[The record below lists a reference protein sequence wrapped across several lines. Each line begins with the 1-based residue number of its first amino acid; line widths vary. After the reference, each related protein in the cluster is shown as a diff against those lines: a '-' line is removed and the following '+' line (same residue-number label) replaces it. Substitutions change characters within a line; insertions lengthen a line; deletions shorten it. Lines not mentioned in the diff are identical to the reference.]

1 MGAMRGGNRTRGMSP
16 ARRRILFGAGASVLF
31 VGSGATVALQR
42 LRREPPRLDVAA
54 DSAAPAAWEMA
65 VIVALAETLVPGRHW
80 IGPEGTQRLV
90 NLALSDTPGLGAAYR
105 EGVVLLENAARD
117 NFGED
122 FAQLPV
128 SDRHTVVEGLVWM
141 FGAEFGE
148 TTPNLRGATRI
159 RGIRRRVER
168 TWLDE
173 SRRRFRDLV
182 MSDLLERL
190 YLAAAPCLLGYTN
203 TQGVPGGPRAY
214 VDPPAPA
221 EQVCVQASDESA
233 S

>member
-1 MGAMRGGNRTRGMSP
+1 MIAMQGWNRTRGMSP
-16 ARRRILFGAGASVLF
+16 ARRRILLGAGASVLV
-31 VGSGATVALQR
+31 VGAGATVALQR
-42 LRREPPRLDVAA
+42 LRLEPPPLDVAA
-54 DSAAPAAWEMA
+54 EPQTLIAREMT
-65 VIVALAETLVPGRHW
+65 VIVALAETLVPARHW
-80 IGPEGTQRLV
+80 IGPEETERLITR
-90 NLALSDTPGLGAAYR
+90 AIADTPGLSAAYQD
-105 EGVVLLENAARD
+105 GAVLLEDTAQD
-117 NFGED
+117 KFGEH
-122 FAQLPV
+122 FAALSV
-128 SDRHTVVEGLVWM
+128 TDRHTVVEELVWM

-148 TTPNLRGATRI
+148 TTPNVRGATRI
-159 RGIRRRVER
+159 RGLRRRVER

-221 EQVCVQASDESA
+221 GQVCVHAPQESA